1 MNIDKHKKRPS
12 STSKNEYEKTISEW
26 MRIKFITIKIMKE
39 GYIKK
44 KWIEFIN
51 EYSQY
56 HLLNKEE
63 IWEENLRKIK
73 EYIDI
78 NKKKPSRKEEKYI

>member
-1 MNIDKHKKRPS
+1 
-12 STSKNEYEKTISEW
+12 
-26 MRIKFITIKIMKE
+26 MKE